1 MLSVYIL
8 SLHKYSQFMVEHN
21 IQHEFNFVAAVC
33 QLVSSRPHV
42 CIDAM
47 EINSELQ
54 SLILGEITGA
64 FEKAIKGSDFC
75 DTSDM
80 AADLDSNGANDETE
94 LVVINIPVNHGSIT
108 KKIIVTVCLVRAAV
122 VVASNWK
129 DCGQD
134 EKKSENDFKRLL
146 GFLIFP
152 PENGNGQK
160 SPVSSGLA
168 NAVFKCDNKPT
179 ASIEDVSPWFPL
191 DIAYALVLTSF
202 FLPCLGSLVD
212 FSCKSKIGRS
222 CQACCTVGAI

>member
-1 MLSVYIL
+1 VLSVYIL
-8 SLHKYSQFMVEHN
+8 SLHKYSQFMVEHD

-75 DTSDM
+75 DASDM
-80 AADLDSNGANDETE
+80 AADLDSNSAIDETE
-94 LVVINIPVNHGSIT
+94 LVVINIANHESIT

-122 VVASNWK
+122 VVASNWRN
-129 DCGQD
+129 CGQD
-134 EKKSENDFKRLL
+134 EKKSENNFKRLL
-146 GFLIFP
+146 GFLIIP

-160 SPVSSGLA
+160 PVSSGLA

-212 FSCKSKIGRS
+212 FSCESKIGRS
-222 CQACCTVGAI
+222 CQARCAVGAV